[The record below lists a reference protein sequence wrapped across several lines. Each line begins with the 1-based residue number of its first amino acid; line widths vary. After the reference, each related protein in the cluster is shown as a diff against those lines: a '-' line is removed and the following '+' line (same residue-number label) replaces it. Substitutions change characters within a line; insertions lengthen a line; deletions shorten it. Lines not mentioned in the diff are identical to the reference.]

1 MENPLRS
8 DARHPPQAARPFRWR
23 SWLQF
28 RLRTLMALMLL
39 VSIVGAWAVEQRAF
53 YVRQRA
59 ALERM
64 AYAQP
69 ELVPVR
75 SSLLSWFIPRHL
87 HVDVVGLQMW
97 DASRFEESA
106 LAELRHFPKLRRLV
120 LDGTPISNA
129 GLANLP
135 PLKELQYLSL
145 KRTKITG
152 ASLPHLKPLN
162 ELRAL
167 DLSDSRLRSGDLQQ
181 LPSLPLLEELA
192 LEWTQVDDADLSQL
206 YRQKNLRQLNLR
218 HTAIQGSGL
227 AGLSRLPAL
236 EELAASGP
244 LFERAVFHD
253 FPLLQHLDLQ
263 GPALKSVDMQR
274 LPNLQSFT
282 MVEPR
287 SPHTIDTLSPPLALE
302 LRALPQ
308 LQHLELARRRYST
321 VALEGLSQL
330 GELKLSWC
338 WIDRLQV
345 RELPQLQRVD
355 FRGTRLPSSSLRLE
369 ELTALAHLDLTEARE
384 TDNARPFLPFFDP
397 LSKCLDWQL
406 ASLPSS
412 LQTLLLGSA
421 ADDGVVHLPD
431 LPKLTTLSLRRCHV
445 TNAALEKV
453 ARFSQLQ
460 NLSLAETQLSGAA
473 LQQLAG
479 LKGLQRLEVS
489 GTDITDE
496 SVPALAALPNLT
508 HLALANTQVT
518 DAGMERLCECRRLE
532 YLDICT
538 GGVTETGWKQINS
551 LPNLSLVVIRP
562 LPQDLQRQENPRI
575 LASPMRFY
583 GLVYARPI
591 FSSKILVG
599 METAQLPLLGK
610 ISSPGSKLIRFPT
623 EEEMDSE

>member
-8 DARHPPQAARPFRWR
+8 DVSHSPRAPRPFRWR

-69 ELVPVR
+69 ELVPVP

-87 HVDVVGLQMW
+87 HVDVVGLRIG
-97 DASRFEESA
+97 DADSFEESA
-106 LAELRHFPKLRRLV
+106 LAELRHFPKLRVLI
-120 LDGTPISNA
+120 LDGAPVSNA
-129 GLANLP
+129 GLAHLP

-145 KRTKITG
+145 QRTKVTG
-152 ASLPHLKPLN
+152 AGLPHLKSLL

-167 DLSDSRLRSGDLQQ
+167 NLSDTRLRRGDLQQ
-181 LPSLPLLEELA
+181 LPALPSLQELD
-192 LEWTQVDDADLSQL
+192 LQWTQVDDADLDQL
-206 YRQKNLRQLNLR
+206 HRQKNLRQLTLR
-218 HTAIQGSGL
+218 HAAIRGAGL

-236 EELAASGP
+236 EVLVASGP
-244 LFERAVFHD
+244 LLERAVLHD
-253 FPLLQHLDLQ
+253 FPLLHHLDLQ
-263 GPALKSVDMQR
+263 GPTLKSVELQR
-274 LPNLQSFT
+274 LPNLQSFS

-302 LRALPQ
+302 LRVLPQ

-338 WIDRLQV
+338 WIDRLQLAK
-345 RELPQLQRVD
+345 LPQLQRVD
-355 FRGTRLPSSSLRLE
+355 FRGARLPSSSLRLQ

-384 TDNARPFLPFFDP
+384 TDDTRPFLPFFDP
-397 LSKCLDWQL
+397 HSKCLDWQR
-406 ASLPSS
+406 AALPSS

-431 LPKLTTLSLRRCHV
+431 LPKLTTLSLRRCPV
-445 TNAALEKV
+445 TDAALQKV
-453 ARFSQLQ
+453 KQFTELQ
-460 NLSLAETQLSGAA
+460 NLSLAETRLSGAS
-473 LQQLAG
+473 LQPLAG
-479 LKGLQRLEVS
+479 LTGLRRLELS
-489 GTDITDE
+489 GTDISDE
-496 SVPALAALPNLT
+496 SVRALAVLPNLT
-508 HLALANTQVT
+508 HLALARTQVT
-518 DAGMERLCECRRLE
+518 DAGMKRLCECRQLE

-538 GGVTETGWKQINS
+538 RGVTEAGWKEVTS
-551 LPNLSLVVIRP
+551 LPSLSLVVVDP
-562 LPQDLQRQENPRI
+562 LPQDLQRLSNRI
-575 LASPMRFY
+575 LSGPMRFY
-583 GLVYARPI
+583 SHIYARPL
-591 FSSKILVG
+591 FPSKIRVT
-599 METAQLPLLGK
+599 METAPLPLLGK
-610 ISSPGSKLIRFPT
+610 SPAPGSRNLIWFPS
-623 EEEMDSE
+623 EEEINPE